1 MNSSKE
7 FKPWFILFFAS
18 VGVAVL
24 LLFSASVALASPP
37 PAGAETMRAFATCER
52 ATARWER
59 ITEIPSGLLQAISL
73 AESGRWSKTD
83 KRVRAW
89 PWTVTS
95 GGPGS
100 YFATKAEAMA
110 EVRRLQARGVENID
124 VGCMQV
130 NMQYHG
136 HHFDSVEH
144 AMDPDINVA
153 YAARF
158 LGELHQNA
166 DSWAVAAGHYHSMT
180 PERTAYYRGKVEKF
194 WAGLTGQT
202 PSDLASK
209 TETAAFTPAEQKEPE
224 SYIITPID
232 RARTAALNARFQKL
246 TTATR
251 KLREDLDPETRR
263 ERQLEAWRQARG
275 RAEGLQALLV
285 MRQAELNAKRERK
298 LAIQP
303 RNRNDAFKQRR
314 MRQLQEWRIKV
325 SADN

>member
-1 MNSSKE
+1 VGSSKE

-18 VGVAVL
+18 LGVAVL
-24 LLFSASVALASPP
+24 LLVSASVALASPA
-37 PAGAETMRAFATCER
+37 PAGAETMRAFAACER

-73 AESGRWSKTD
+73 AESGRWSNTD

-110 EVRRLQARGVENID
+110 EVRRLQAKGVENID

-136 HHFDSVEH
+136 HNFESVEH

-158 LGELHQNA
+158 LTELHQNA

-194 WAGLTGQT
+194 WAGLTGQA
-202 PSDLASK
+202 PNDLASA
-209 TETAAFTPAEQKEPE
+209 TETAAFTPEEPKDPE
-224 SYIITPID
+224 NYIITPID

-246 TTATR
+246 TTAAR
-251 KLREDLDPETRR
+251 KLREELDPEVRR

-285 MRQAELNAKRERK
+285 MRQAELTAQRERK
-298 LAIQP
+298 LSLQP
-303 RNRNDAFKQRR
+303 KNREEAFKQRR
-314 MRQLQEWRIKV
+314 LRQLEDWRLKV
-325 SADN
+325 AAGN